1 MAFKN
6 EYVPPLEQ
14 ETSEFF
20 KKAQK
25 TLNVMAEARSKWT
38 VDRER
43 EMVLFCSGRGH
54 SLESA
59 GESYWLAIDHKG
71 TYSFTTER
79 LHKHEVSPEEIA
91 IAYRLKHFW
100 VGGGESV
107 PDSSSLA
114 SIKEALR
121 EYKDWGVISDY
132 KRCQLTLIDAKTGK
146 EI

>member
-6 EYVPPLEQ
+6 EYVLPLEQ

-25 TLNVMAEARSKWT
+25 TLNVMAERRSKWA

-43 EMVLFCSGRGH
+43 EMALAHLGSGRE
-54 SLESA
+54 LESA
-59 GESYWLAIDHKG
+59 DQDFWAFVDQRGVYEFD
-71 TYSFTTER
+71 TRR
-79 LHKHEVSPEEIA
+79 LHKQEVSTEEIA
-91 IAYRLKHFW
+91 ITYELKRFW
-100 VGGGESV
+100 AGAGRSV
-107 PDSSSLA
+107 PGATSLA
-114 SIKEALR
+114 FIKEALR

-132 KRCQLTLIDAKTGK
+132 KRCQLILIDGRNGR

>member
-1 MAFKN
+1 MTFKN

-25 TLNVMAEARSKWT
+25 TLNVMAEMRSKWT

-43 EMVLFCSGRGH
+43 EMVLVYEGSGREI
-54 SLESA
+54 ESA
-59 GESYWLAIDHKG
+59 NHGLWSYIDHKG
-71 TYSFTTER
+71 YCVFSTER
-79 LHKHEVSPEEIA
+79 LSKMEVSSEELA
-91 IAYRLKHFW
+91 ITYRLNGFW
-100 VGGGESV
+100 EGDRYST
-107 PDSSSLA
+107 PDAASLTC
-114 SIKEALR
+114 IKDALR

-132 KRCQLTLIDAKTGK
+132 KRCQLTLVDGRTGK